1 MTRQDRFN
9 FGSIFVFIL
18 TLFLAFLA
26 AYLEW
31 V

>member
-9 FGSIFVFIL
+9 YGSIVVFIL
-18 TLFLAFLA
+18 TLILAFLA

>member
-1 MTRQDRFN
+1 MTRQDRFI
-9 FGSIFVFIL
+9 FGSIDVFIL
-18 TLFLAFLA
+18 TLILAFLA